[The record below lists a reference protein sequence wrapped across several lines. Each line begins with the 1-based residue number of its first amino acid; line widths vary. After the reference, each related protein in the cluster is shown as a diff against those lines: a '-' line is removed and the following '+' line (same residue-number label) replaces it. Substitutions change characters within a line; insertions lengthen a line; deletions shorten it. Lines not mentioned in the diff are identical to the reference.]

1 MMPTCKPGRHRTAPC
16 PPAPRAGAQRDLAPP
31 PAVLT
36 AAAGWRHH
44 PRCLYTA
51 TARTRRAELPSRTA
65 HARRPTRGRGPPPPP
80 AASPSPFPA
89 RTFPPRLRPPNS
101 CLCQLVLNKRQCLT
115 SRRRVPGCGW
125 GRPPQRALGWESEA
139 TPRPAVCPPAA
150 AVGGA
155 WRCPEGDVCF
165 GRKAEAMAM
174 AEAEWE
180 PAGLLPAPGAGLDWE
195 AVLGEELSE
204 LLGAAEPRRAPRDEP
219 EENDLCN
226 FHFDLDLMSWDSDL
240 WNLAGHTYED
250 ESVKTE
256 PLSPATSSCSVPSP
270 SSVDSLMQN
279 VPDDVD
285 FSCSSQMSPI
295 SLYSK
300 SCRSPAS
307 PEGDRGKKPA
317 VSITSRSANNS
328 ARTLKRCGQTVS
340 RPLIQ
345 PKPLLPAVPEPQAN
359 LGIPAKTIIIQTLPT
374 LVPLPKHQP
383 VVNIQPAP
391 PKGQSVVLPQPTVV
405 QLQASG
411 VLPASQPVIAVTGG
425 TTPLHNHA
433 VNTLSPAAGS
443 GSTSG
448 KIPVTKP
455 LLQSTTPAMGLD
467 VNVLR
472 RQQRMIKNR
481 ESAFQSRKKKKE
493 YMLGL
498 EARLE
503 AALLENEKLKKENS
517 TLKKQL
523 DEVVLENQKL
533 KVSSPKRRTLCVMVI
548 LAFIMLNYGPLSVF
562 EKDPNGVDSTASSSH
577 RTRNLL
583 EFSASQESST
593 AQKIPGDIIPENRYD
608 HSVSDNKALMIVSEE
623 PLLYISPPP
632 PPCQPLI
639 NRTESL
645 RLNHELRGWVHRHE
659 VERTRSRRL
668 SNNQQQKARV
678 MQSSLSEKAVSQ
690 LMAVPYTDTSLS
702 RNSGNELQVYYA
714 SPRSYQD
721 FFEAIRRREDTF
733 YVVSFRRD
741 HLLLPATTHNKT
753 RRPKMSIVL
762 PAVNINENVING
774 QDYEV
779 MMQIDCE
786 VMDTRI
792 IHIKSSSVPPYLREQ
807 RRNHTNTFYS
817 ASPSV
822 PETPH
827 ALRRAIVKSLQ

>member
-1 MMPTCKPGRHRTAPC
+1 M
-16 PPAPRAGAQRDLAPP
+16 
-31 PAVLT
+31 
-36 AAAGWRHH
+36 AA
-44 PRCLYTA
+44 
-51 TARTRRAELPSRTA
+51 
-65 HARRPTRGRGPPPPP
+65 
-80 AASPSPFPA
+80 
-89 RTFPPRLRPPNS
+89 
-101 CLCQLVLNKRQCLT
+101 
-115 SRRRVPGCGW
+115 
-125 GRPPQRALGWESEA
+125 
-139 TPRPAVCPPAA
+139 
-150 AVGGA
+150 
-155 WRCPEGDVCF
+155 
-165 GRKAEAMAM
+165 

-180 PAGLLPAPGAGLDWE
+180 PAGLLPAPGGGLDWE

-204 LLGAAEPRRAPRDEP
+204 LLGAAAPKDEP
-219 EENDLCN
+219 DENDLYN

-240 WNLAGHTYED
+240 WNITGHAYAD
-250 ESVKTE
+250 ANVKTE
-256 PLSPATSSCSVPSP
+256 PLSPAASSCSVPSP
-270 SSVDSLMQN
+270 PAVDSPVQN

-300 SCRSPAS
+300 NCRSPAS
-307 PEGDRGKKPA
+307 PEGDGGKKPA
-317 VSITSRSANNS
+317 VSISSRSANNS
-328 ARTLKRCGQTVS
+328 ARSLKKCGQTVS

-345 PKPLLPAVPEPQAN
+345 PKPLLPAVPEAQAN
-359 LGIPAKTIIIQTLPT
+359 IGIPAKTIIIQTLPT
-374 LVPLPKHQP
+374 LVPLPKNQP

-391 PKGQSVVLPQPTVV
+391 PKGPSVVLPQPAVV

-411 VLPASQPVIAVTGG
+411 VLPASQPVLAVTGG
-425 TTPLHNHA
+425 APALQNHTVKA
-433 VNTLSPAAGS
+433 LSPAAGS
-443 GSTSG
+443 GSSSG

-455 LLQSTTPAMGLD
+455 LLQSSSPAMGLD

-517 TLKKQL
+517 TLKRQL

-562 EKDPNGVDSTASSSH
+562 EKDPNAVDSTVSSNH

-583 EFSASQESST
+583 EFSAHQESST
-593 AQKIPGDIIPENRYD
+593 AQKIPEGIILEKSNRYD
-608 HSVSDNKALMIVSEE
+608 RSVSDNKALMIVSEE

-632 PPCQPLI
+632 PPCRPLI

-645 RLNHELRGWVHRHE
+645 RLTHELRGWVHRHE

-668 SNNQQQKARV
+668 SNSQQQRARV
-678 MQSSLSEKAVSQ
+678 PQSSLSDKADSQ
-690 LMAVPYTDTSLS
+690 LMAMPYTDTSL

-721 FFEAIRRREDTF
+721 FFEAIHRREDTF

-792 IHIKSSSVPPYLREQ
+792 LHIKSSSVPPYLREQ
-807 RRNHTNTFYS
+807 RRNHSDTFYS
-817 ASPSV
+817 SSPSV

-827 ALRRAIVKSLQ
+827 ALRAIVKSLQ

>member
-1 MMPTCKPGRHRTAPC
+1 
-16 PPAPRAGAQRDLAPP
+16 
-31 PAVLT
+31 
-36 AAAGWRHH
+36 
-44 PRCLYTA
+44 
-51 TARTRRAELPSRTA
+51 
-65 HARRPTRGRGPPPPP
+65 
-80 AASPSPFPA
+80 
-89 RTFPPRLRPPNS
+89 
-101 CLCQLVLNKRQCLT
+101 
-115 SRRRVPGCGW
+115 
-125 GRPPQRALGWESEA
+125 
-139 TPRPAVCPPAA
+139 
-150 AVGGA
+150 
-155 WRCPEGDVCF
+155 
-165 GRKAEAMAM
+165 
-174 AEAEWE
+174 
-180 PAGLLPAPGAGLDWE
+180 
-195 AVLGEELSE
+195 
-204 LLGAAEPRRAPRDEP
+204 
-219 EENDLCN
+219 ENDLYN

-240 WNLAGHTYED
+240 WNITGHAYAD
-250 ESVKTE
+250 ANVKTE
-256 PLSPATSSCSVPSP
+256 PLSPATSNCSVPSP
-270 SSVDSLMQN
+270 SSVDSPVQN

-307 PEGDRGKKPA
+307 PEGDGGKKPA

-328 ARTLKRCGQTVS
+328 VRTLKRCGQTAS
-340 RPLIQ
+340 RPSIQ
-345 PKPLLPAVPEPQAN
+345 PKPLLPAVPEAQAN
-359 LGIPAKTIIIQTLPT
+359 IGIPAKTIIIQTLPT

-425 TTPLHNHA
+425 TTQLHNHT
-433 VNTLSPAAGS
+433 VNALPPTAGN

-455 LLQSTTPAMGLD
+455 LLQSTAPTMGLD

-517 TLKKQL
+517 TLKRQL
-523 DEVVLENQKL
+523 DEVVLENEKL

-548 LAFIMLNYGPLSVF
+548 LAFIMLNY
-562 EKDPNGVDSTASSSH
+562 DPFGELTETTGCLIEIVIHLFRKSH
-577 RTRNLL
+577 RSICNPCG
-583 EFSASQESST
+583 FADGSAYSLDLVKGS
-593 AQKIPGDIIPENRYD
+593 YD
-608 HSVSDNKALMIVSEE
+608 RSVSDNKALMIVSEE

-678 MQSSLSEKAVSQ
+678 MQSSLSEKADSQ
-690 LMAVPYTDTSLS
+690 LMAMPYTDTSLS

-792 IHIKSSSVPPYLREQ
+792 LHIKSSSVPPYLREQ
-807 RRNHTNTFYS
+807 RRNHSNTFYS

-827 ALRRAIVKSLQ
+827 ALRAIVKSLQ

>member
-1 MMPTCKPGRHRTAPC
+1 
-16 PPAPRAGAQRDLAPP
+16 
-31 PAVLT
+31 
-36 AAAGWRHH
+36 
-44 PRCLYTA
+44 
-51 TARTRRAELPSRTA
+51 
-65 HARRPTRGRGPPPPP
+65 
-80 AASPSPFPA
+80 
-89 RTFPPRLRPPNS
+89 
-101 CLCQLVLNKRQCLT
+101 
-115 SRRRVPGCGW
+115 
-125 GRPPQRALGWESEA
+125 
-139 TPRPAVCPPAA
+139 
-150 AVGGA
+150 
-155 WRCPEGDVCF
+155 
-165 GRKAEAMAM
+165 
-174 AEAEWE
+174 
-180 PAGLLPAPGAGLDWE
+180 
-195 AVLGEELSE
+195 
-204 LLGAAEPRRAPRDEP
+204 
-219 EENDLCN
+219 ENDLCN

-240 WNLAGHTYED
+240 WNITGHAYTD
-250 ESVKTE
+250 ASVKTE
-256 PLSPATSSCSVPSP
+256 PLSPATSNCSVPSP
-270 SSVDSLMQN
+270 SSVDSPVQN

-307 PEGDRGKKPA
+307 PEGDGGKKPT
-317 VSITSRSANNS
+317 VSITSRSGMKANNS
-328 ARTLKRCGQTVS
+328 VRILKRCGQIAS
-340 RPLIQ
+340 RPSIQ
-345 PKPLLPAVPEPQAN
+345 PKPLLPAVPEAQAN
-359 LGIPAKTIIIQTLPT
+359 IGIPAKTIIIQTVPT

-391 PKGQSVVLPQPTVV
+391 PKGQSVVLPQPAVV

-425 TTPLHNHA
+425 TTQLHNHT
-433 VNTLSPAAGS
+433 VNALPPAAGN

-455 LLQSTTPAMGLD
+455 LLQSSTTAMGLD

-517 TLKKQL
+517 TLKRQL

-548 LAFIMLNYGPLSVF
+548 LAFIMLNYVLS
-562 EKDPNGVDSTASSSH
+562 DPFGELTETIGYLIEIVIHLFQKSH
-577 RTRNLL
+577 RSSYNLCG
-583 EFSASQESST
+583 SANGS
-593 AQKIPGDIIPENRYD
+593 AYVWIWYD
-608 HSVSDNKALMIVSEE
+608 RSVSDNKALMIVSEE

-668 SNNQQQKARV
+668 SNNQQKARV
-678 MQSSLSEKAVSQ
+678 VQSSLSEKADSQ
-690 LMAVPYTDTSLS
+690 LMAMPYTDTSL
-702 RNSGNELQVYYA
+702 RNAGNELQVYYA

-792 IHIKSSSVPPYLREQ
+792 LHIKSSSVPPYLREQ

-827 ALRRAIVKSLQ
+827 ALRAIVKSLQ

>member
-1 MMPTCKPGRHRTAPC
+1 M
-16 PPAPRAGAQRDLAPP
+16 
-31 PAVLT
+31 
-36 AAAGWRHH
+36 AA
-44 PRCLYTA
+44 
-51 TARTRRAELPSRTA
+51 
-65 HARRPTRGRGPPPPP
+65 
-80 AASPSPFPA
+80 
-89 RTFPPRLRPPNS
+89 
-101 CLCQLVLNKRQCLT
+101 
-115 SRRRVPGCGW
+115 
-125 GRPPQRALGWESEA
+125 
-139 TPRPAVCPPAA
+139 
-150 AVGGA
+150 
-155 WRCPEGDVCF
+155 
-165 GRKAEAMAM
+165 

-180 PAGLLPAPGAGLDWE
+180 PAGLLSGPGTSLDWE

-219 EENDLCN
+219 DENDLYN

-240 WNLAGHTYED
+240 WNITSHAYTD
-250 ESVKTE
+250 SSVKTE
-256 PLSPATSSCSVPSP
+256 PLSPAASNCSVPSP
-270 SSVDSLMQN
+270 SSVDSPVQN

-307 PEGDRGKKPA
+307 PEGDGGKKPA
-317 VSITSRSANNS
+317 VSITPRSANNS
-328 ARTLKRCGQTVS
+328 AKTLKRCGQAAS

-345 PKPLLPAVPEPQAN
+345 PKPLLPAVPEAQAN
-359 LGIPAKTIIIQTLPT
+359 IGIPAKTIIIQTLPT

-391 PKGQSVVLPQPTVV
+391 PKGQLVVLPQPTMV

-411 VLPASQPVIAVTGG
+411 VLPASQPVIAVPGG
-425 TTPLHNHA
+425 TTPLHSHT
-433 VNTLSPAAGS
+433 VNALPAAAAN

-448 KIPVTKP
+448 KIPATKP

-467 VNVLR
+467 INVLR
-472 RQQRMIKNR
+472 RQERMIKNR

-498 EARLE
+498 ETRLK

-517 TLKKQL
+517 MLKRQL

-562 EKDPNGVDSTASSSH
+562 EKDPNGVDSTGSSSH

-583 EFSASQESST
+583 EFSARQESST
-593 AQKIPGDIIPENRYD
+593 AQKIPGGIIPENSNRYD

-678 MQSSLSEKAVSQ
+678 MQSSLSEKADSQ
-690 LMAVPYTDTSLS
+690 LMAMPYTDTRLRTNWREELKEMEFLS
-702 RNSGNELQVYYA
+702 SE
-714 SPRSYQD
+714 
-721 FFEAIRRREDTF
+721 
-733 YVVSFRRD
+733 
-741 HLLLPATTHNKT
+741 
-753 RRPKMSIVL
+753 
-762 PAVNINENVING
+762 
-774 QDYEV
+774 
-779 MMQIDCE
+779 C
-786 VMDTRI
+786 
-792 IHIKSSSVPPYLREQ
+792 SVTQFKR
-807 RRNHTNTFYS
+807 FS
-817 ASPSV
+817 A
-822 PETPH
+822 
-827 ALRRAIVKSLQ
+827 LKC

>member
-1 MMPTCKPGRHRTAPC
+1 
-16 PPAPRAGAQRDLAPP
+16 
-31 PAVLT
+31 
-36 AAAGWRHH
+36 
-44 PRCLYTA
+44 
-51 TARTRRAELPSRTA
+51 
-65 HARRPTRGRGPPPPP
+65 
-80 AASPSPFPA
+80 
-89 RTFPPRLRPPNS
+89 
-101 CLCQLVLNKRQCLT
+101 
-115 SRRRVPGCGW
+115 
-125 GRPPQRALGWESEA
+125 
-139 TPRPAVCPPAA
+139 
-150 AVGGA
+150 
-155 WRCPEGDVCF
+155 
-165 GRKAEAMAM
+165 
-174 AEAEWE
+174 
-180 PAGLLPAPGAGLDWE
+180 
-195 AVLGEELSE
+195 
-204 LLGAAEPRRAPRDEP
+204 
-219 EENDLCN
+219 ENDLYN
-226 FHFDLDLMSWDSDL
+226 FQFDLDLMSWDSDL
-240 WNLAGHTYED
+240 WNITSHGYAD
-250 ESVKTE
+250 AVKTE
-256 PLSPATSSCSVPSP
+256 PLSPAASSCSVPSP
-270 SSVDSLMQN
+270 SSVDSPVQN

-285 FSCSSQMSPI
+285 LSCSSQMSPI

-300 SCRSPAS
+300 SCKSPAS
-307 PEGDRGKKPA
+307 PEGDGGKKPV
-317 VSITSRSANNS
+317 VSIASRTANNCG
-328 ARTLKRCGQTVS
+328 RTLKRCSQPAS

-345 PKPLLPAVPEPQAN
+345 PKPLLPAVPETRAN
-359 LGIPAKTIIIQTLPT
+359 TGIPAKTIIIQTLPT

-391 PKGQSVVLPQPTVV
+391 PKGQSVVLPQPAVV

-425 TTPLHNHA
+425 TTPLHNQT
-433 VNTLSPAAGS
+433 VNALPAAAGN
-443 GSTSG
+443 GSTSS
-448 KIPVTKP
+448 KIAVAKP
-455 LLQSTTPAMGLD
+455 LLQNTTPTMGLD
-467 VNVLR
+467 INVLR

-517 TLKKQL
+517 TLKRQL

-548 LAFIMLNYGPLSVF
+548 LAFIMLNYGALRSC
-562 EKDPNGVDSTASSSH
+562 
-577 RTRNLL
+577 
-583 EFSASQESST
+583 
-593 AQKIPGDIIPENRYD
+593 IPGGFLIGCLFLLTQRKQGSCQVVLGMGIND

-668 SNNQQQKARV
+668 SNNQKQKARV
-678 MQSSLSEKAVSQ
+678 MQSSLSKKADSQ
-690 LMAVPYTDTSLS
+690 LMAMPYRDTSLS
-702 RNSGNELQVYYA
+702 KNSGNELQVYYA

-721 FFEAIRRREDTF
+721 FLEAIRRREDTF

-741 HLLLPATTHNKT
+741 HLLLPATAHNKT

-792 IHIKSSSVPPYLREQ
+792 LHIKSSSVPPNLREQ

-817 ASPSV
+817 SSPSV

-827 ALRRAIVKSLQ
+827 ALRAIVKSLQ

>member
-1 MMPTCKPGRHRTAPC
+1 M
-16 PPAPRAGAQRDLAPP
+16 
-31 PAVLT
+31 
-36 AAAGWRHH
+36 AAA
-44 PRCLYTA
+44 
-51 TARTRRAELPSRTA
+51 
-65 HARRPTRGRGPPPPP
+65 
-80 AASPSPFPA
+80 
-89 RTFPPRLRPPNS
+89 
-101 CLCQLVLNKRQCLT
+101 K
-115 SRRRVPGCGW
+115 
-125 GRPPQRALGWESEA
+125 
-139 TPRPAVCPPAA
+139 
-150 AVGGA
+150 
-155 WRCPEGDVCF
+155 
-165 GRKAEAMAM
+165 
-174 AEAEWE
+174 AEWE
-180 PAGLLPAPGAGLDWE
+180 PAGLLPAAGGGLDWE
-195 AVLGEELSE
+195 TVLGEELGE
-204 LLGAAEPRRAPRDEP
+204 LLGAAESRRASRDEP
-219 EENDLCN
+219 DSFQENDLYN

-240 WNLAGHTYED
+240 WNITSHSYSDAN
-250 ESVKTE
+250 VKTE
-256 PLSPATSSCSVPSP
+256 PLSPAPSTCSVPSP
-270 SSVDSLMQN
+270 SSVDSPVQN
-279 VPDDVD
+279 VPDDMD

-295 SLYSK
+295 SLYCK
-300 SCRSPAS
+300 SSRSPAS
-307 PEGDRGKKPA
+307 PEGDAEKKPI
-317 VSITSRSANNS
+317 VGVTSRSANNS
-328 ARTLKRCGQTVS
+328 VKTLKRCGQTAS
-340 RPLIQ
+340 RPSIQ
-345 PKPLLPAVPEPQAN
+345 PKPLLPAVPEAQAN
-359 LGIPAKTIIIQTLPT
+359 IGIPAKTIIIQTLPT

-391 PKGQSVVLPQPTVV
+391 PKGPSVVLPQPAVV

-425 TTPLHNHA
+425 TTQLHNHTVGA
-433 VNTLSPAAGS
+433 LPPTAGN
-443 GSTSG
+443 GSANG
-448 KIPVTKP
+448 KITVAKP
-455 LLQSTTPAMGLD
+455 LLQSTTPAVGLD
-467 VNVLR
+467 LNVLR

-517 TLKKQL
+517 TLKRQL

-562 EKDPNGVDSTASSSH
+562 EKDPNGVDSAVSSNH

-583 EFSASQESST
+583 EFSASKEPSP
-593 AQKIPGDIIPENRYD
+593 AQKIPIDIISEKINRYD
-608 HSVSDNKALMIVSEE
+608 NSVSDNKALMIVSEE

-639 NRTESL
+639 NRTESQ

-659 VERTRSRRL
+659 VERTRSRRK
-668 SNNQQQKARV
+668 SNNQHQKARV
-678 MQSSLSEKAVSQ
+678 MQSSVSQKVHSQ
-690 LMAVPYTDTSLS
+690 LMTMPYTDTSLS

-721 FFEAIRRREDTF
+721 FFEAIHRKEDTF

-774 QDYEV
+774 KDYEV

-792 IHIKSSSVPPYLREQ
+792 LHIKSSSVPPYLREQ
-807 RRNHTNTFYS
+807 RRNDTNTFYS
-817 ASPSV
+817 SSSSV
-822 PETPH
+822 SETPH
-827 ALRRAIVKSLQ
+827 ALRAIVKSLQ

>member
-1 MMPTCKPGRHRTAPC
+1 M
-16 PPAPRAGAQRDLAPP
+16 
-31 PAVLT
+31 
-36 AAAGWRHH
+36 AA
-44 PRCLYTA
+44 
-51 TARTRRAELPSRTA
+51 
-65 HARRPTRGRGPPPPP
+65 
-80 AASPSPFPA
+80 
-89 RTFPPRLRPPNS
+89 
-101 CLCQLVLNKRQCLT
+101 
-115 SRRRVPGCGW
+115 
-125 GRPPQRALGWESEA
+125 
-139 TPRPAVCPPAA
+139 
-150 AVGGA
+150 
-155 WRCPEGDVCF
+155 
-165 GRKAEAMAM
+165 

-180 PAGLLPAPGAGLDWE
+180 PAGLLSAPGSGLDWE

-204 LLGAAEPRRAPRDEP
+204 LLGPAEPRRALRDEP
-219 EENDLCN
+219 DENDLYN
-226 FHFDLDLMSWDSDL
+226 FQFDLDLMSWDSDL
-240 WNLAGHTYED
+240 WNITGHAFTD
-250 ESVKTE
+250 ASIKTE
-256 PLSPATSSCSVPSP
+256 PLSPATSNCSVPSP
-270 SSVDSLMQN
+270 SSVDSPVQN

-285 FSCSSQMSPI
+285 FSSSSQMSPL

-307 PEGDRGKKPA
+307 PEGDGGKKPA
-317 VSITSRSANNS
+317 ISITSRSTNNS
-328 ARTLKRCGQTVS
+328 ARTLKRCTQTVS

-345 PKPLLPAVPEPQAN
+345 PKPLLPAVPEAQAN
-359 LGIPAKTIIIQTLPT
+359 VGIPAKTIIIQTLPT
-374 LVPLPKHQP
+374 LVSLPKHQP
-383 VVNIQPAP
+383 VVNVQPAP

-425 TTPLHNHA
+425 TTPLHKHT
-433 VNTLSPAAGS
+433 VNALPSAAGN
-443 GSTSG
+443 GSTTG
-448 KIPVTKP
+448 KVTVTKP
-455 LLQSTTPAMGLD
+455 LLQSTTPTMGLD

-481 ESAFQSRKKKKE
+481 EAAFQSRKKKKE

-517 TLKKQL
+517 TLKRQL
-523 DEVVLENQKL
+523 DEIVSENEKL
-533 KVSSPKRRTLCVMVI
+533 KVSSPKRRTLCVMAI

-562 EKDPNGVDSTASSSH
+562 EKDPNGVDSTASSNH

-583 EFSASQESST
+583 EFSARQEFST
-593 AQKIPGDIIPENRYD
+593 AQKIPGDIIPEKSNRSGR
-608 HSVSDNKALMIVSEE
+608 SVSDNKALMIVSEE

-678 MQSSLSEKAVSQ
+678 TQSSLSKKADSQ
-690 LMAVPYTDTSLS
+690 LMAMPYTDTSL

-741 HLLLPATTHNKT
+741 HLLLPATAHNKT

-792 IHIKSSSVPPYLREQ
+792 LHIKSSSVPPYLREQ
-807 RRNHTNTFYS
+807 RRNHTDTFYS

-827 ALRRAIVKSLQ
+827 ALRAIVKSLQ

>member
-1 MMPTCKPGRHRTAPC
+1 
-16 PPAPRAGAQRDLAPP
+16 
-31 PAVLT
+31 
-36 AAAGWRHH
+36 
-44 PRCLYTA
+44 
-51 TARTRRAELPSRTA
+51 E
-65 HARRPTRGRGPPPPP
+65 
-80 AASPSPFPA
+80 
-89 RTFPPRLRPPNS
+89 N
-101 CLCQLVLNKRQCLT
+101 
-115 SRRRVPGCGW
+115 
-125 GRPPQRALGWESEA
+125 
-139 TPRPAVCPPAA
+139 
-150 AVGGA
+150 
-155 WRCPEGDVCF
+155 
-165 GRKAEAMAM
+165 
-174 AEAEWE
+174 
-180 PAGLLPAPGAGLDWE
+180 
-195 AVLGEELSE
+195 ELS
-204 LLGAAEPRRAPRDEP
+204 
-219 EENDLCN
+219 N

-240 WNLAGHTYED
+240 WNITGHAFTD
-250 ESVKTE
+250 ANVKTE
-256 PLSPATSSCSVPSP
+256 PLSPATSNCSVPSP
-270 SSVDSLMQN
+270 SSVDSPVQN

-285 FSCSSQMSPI
+285 FNCSSQMSPI

-307 PEGDRGKKPA
+307 PEGDVEKKPA
-317 VSITSRSANNS
+317 VSISSRSGIERKN
-328 ARTLKRCGQTVS
+328 LKRCGQTVS

-345 PKPLLPAVPEPQAN
+345 PKPLLPAVPEAQAN
-359 LGIPAKTIIIQTLPT
+359 IGIPAKTIIIQTLPT
-374 LVPLPKHQP
+374 LVPLLKNQP

-391 PKGQSVVLPQPTVV
+391 PKGQSVVLPQPAVV

-411 VLPASQPVIAVTGG
+411 VLPATQPVIAVTGG
-425 TTPLHNHA
+425 NTPLQNHT
-433 VNTLSPAAGS
+433 VNGLSPAAGN

-455 LLQSTTPAMGLD
+455 LLQSTTPTMGLD

-517 TLKKQL
+517 TLKRQL

-548 LAFIMLNYGPLSVF
+548 LAFIMLNYDPF
-562 EKDPNGVDSTASSSH
+562 EQLTENIGCLIEIVIHLFQRSH
-577 RTRNLL
+577 GSNCDICG
-583 EFSASQESST
+583 SADVSAHSLYLV
-593 AQKIPGDIIPENRYD
+593 KGWYD
-608 HSVSDNKALMIVSEE
+608 RSVSDNKALMIVSEE

-632 PPCQPLI
+632 PPCRPLI

-678 MQSSLSEKAVSQ
+678 MQSSLSEKSDSQ
-690 LMAVPYTDTSLS
+690 LMAMPYTDTSLS

-792 IHIKSSSVPPYLREQ
+792 LHIKSSSVPPYLREQ
-807 RRNHTNTFYS
+807 RRNHTDTFYS
-817 ASPSV
+817 SSPSV
-822 PETPH
+822 PEMPH
-827 ALRRAIVKSLQ
+827 ALRAIVKSLQ

>member
-1 MMPTCKPGRHRTAPC
+1 
-16 PPAPRAGAQRDLAPP
+16 
-31 PAVLT
+31 
-36 AAAGWRHH
+36 
-44 PRCLYTA
+44 
-51 TARTRRAELPSRTA
+51 
-65 HARRPTRGRGPPPPP
+65 
-80 AASPSPFPA
+80 
-89 RTFPPRLRPPNS
+89 
-101 CLCQLVLNKRQCLT
+101 
-115 SRRRVPGCGW
+115 
-125 GRPPQRALGWESEA
+125 
-139 TPRPAVCPPAA
+139 
-150 AVGGA
+150 
-155 WRCPEGDVCF
+155 
-165 GRKAEAMAM
+165 
-174 AEAEWE
+174 
-180 PAGLLPAPGAGLDWE
+180 
-195 AVLGEELSE
+195 
-204 LLGAAEPRRAPRDEP
+204 
-219 EENDLCN
+219 ENDLYN

-240 WNLAGHTYED
+240 WNITGHAYADT
-250 ESVKTE
+250 SVKTE
-256 PLSPATSSCSVPSP
+256 PLSPATSNCSIPSP
-270 SSVDSLMQN
+270 SSVDSPVQN

-307 PEGDRGKKPA
+307 PEGDGGKKPA

-328 ARTLKRCGQTVS
+328 ARTLKRCGQMPS
-340 RPLIQ
+340 RPSIQ
-345 PKPLLPAVPEPQAN
+345 PKPLLPAVPEAQAN
-359 LGIPAKTIIIQTLPT
+359 IGIPAKTIIIQTLPT

-405 QLQASG
+405 QLQAPG
-411 VLPASQPVIAVTGG
+411 VLPASQPVIAVPGA
-425 TTPLHNHA
+425 TTQLHNHT
-433 VNTLSPAAGS
+433 VNALPPAAGN

-517 TLKKQL
+517 TLKRQL

-548 LAFIMLNYGPLSVF
+548 LAFIMLNY
-562 EKDPNGVDSTASSSH
+562 DPFGELTDTIRCLLEIVIHLFQKSH
-577 RTRNLL
+577 RSSCNLCG
-583 EFSASQESST
+583 FADGSAYSLDLV
-593 AQKIPGDIIPENRYD
+593 KGLYD

-678 MQSSLSEKAVSQ
+678 MQSSFSEKADSQ
-690 LMAVPYTDTSLS
+690 LMAMPYTDTSLS

-721 FFEAIRRREDTF
+721 FFEAIHRREDTF

-792 IHIKSSSVPPYLREQ
+792 LHIKSSSVPPYLREQ

-827 ALRRAIVKSLQ
+827 ALRAIVKSLQ

>member
-1 MMPTCKPGRHRTAPC
+1 
-16 PPAPRAGAQRDLAPP
+16 
-31 PAVLT
+31 
-36 AAAGWRHH
+36 
-44 PRCLYTA
+44 
-51 TARTRRAELPSRTA
+51 
-65 HARRPTRGRGPPPPP
+65 
-80 AASPSPFPA
+80 
-89 RTFPPRLRPPNS
+89 
-101 CLCQLVLNKRQCLT
+101 
-115 SRRRVPGCGW
+115 
-125 GRPPQRALGWESEA
+125 
-139 TPRPAVCPPAA
+139 
-150 AVGGA
+150 
-155 WRCPEGDVCF
+155 
-165 GRKAEAMAM
+165 
-174 AEAEWE
+174 
-180 PAGLLPAPGAGLDWE
+180 
-195 AVLGEELSE
+195 
-204 LLGAAEPRRAPRDEP
+204 
-219 EENDLCN
+219 ENDLYN

-240 WNLAGHTYED
+240 WNITGHAYAD
-250 ESVKTE
+250 ANVKTE
-256 PLSPATSSCSVPSP
+256 PLSPAASSCSVPSP
-270 SSVDSLMQN
+270 SSVDSPVQN

-285 FSCSSQMSPI
+285 FNCSSQMSPI

-307 PEGDRGKKPA
+307 PEGDGEKKPA
-317 VSITSRSANNS
+317 VSISSRSANNS
-328 ARTLKRCGQTVS
+328 ARSLKRCGQTVS

-345 PKPLLPAVPEPQAN
+345 PKPLLPAVPEAQAN
-359 LGIPAKTIIIQTLPT
+359 IGIPAKTIIIQTLPT
-374 LVPLPKHQP
+374 LVPLPKNQP

-391 PKGQSVVLPQPTVV
+391 PKGQSVVLPQPAVV

-425 TTPLHNHA
+425 ATPLQNHT
-433 VNTLSPAAGS
+433 VNVLPPAAGN
-443 GSTSG
+443 GSASS
-448 KIPVTKP
+448 KILVTKP
-455 LLQSTTPAMGLD
+455 LLQSSTPAMGLD

-517 TLKKQL
+517 TLKRQL

-548 LAFIMLNYGPLSVF
+548 LAFIMLNYAPFEGLTENIGCLIGIVTHLLQRSHGSSCNVGLLVLVLILWIWSKGHEKVF
-562 EKDPNGVDSTASSSH
+562 KG
-577 RTRNLL
+577 LL
-583 EFSASQESST
+583 DTLFLVF
-593 AQKIPGDIIPENRYD
+593 PRYD
-608 HSVSDNKALMIVSEE
+608 HSTSDNKALMIVSEE

-632 PPCQPLI
+632 PPCRPLI

-645 RLNHELRGWVHRHE
+645 RLTHELRGWVHRHE

-678 MQSSLSEKAVSQ
+678 TQSSLSDKADSQ
-690 LMAVPYTDTSLS
+690 LVAMPYTDTSLS

-721 FFEAIRRREDTF
+721 FFEAIHRREDTF

-792 IHIKSSSVPPYLREQ
+792 LHIKSSSVPPYLREQ
-807 RRNHTNTFYS
+807 RRNHTETFYS
-817 ASPSV
+817 SSPSV
-822 PETPH
+822 PGTPH
-827 ALRRAIVKSLQ
+827 ALRAIVKSLQ

>member
-1 MMPTCKPGRHRTAPC
+1 MGCPGRCLRTGHGPQCHGLGDKGVSGHRLDLLISEVFPSRADAVILGGARSAQSGRASPCCRQMSAGGRRGGRARPC
-16 PPAPRAGAQRDLAPP
+16 PAG
-31 PAVLT
+31 
-36 AAAGWRHH
+36 
-44 PRCLYTA
+44 
-51 TARTRRAELPSRTA
+51 
-65 HARRPTRGRGPPPPP
+65 
-80 AASPSPFPA
+80 
-89 RTFPPRLRPPNS
+89 
-101 CLCQLVLNKRQCLT
+101 
-115 SRRRVPGCGW
+115 SRRVFREE
-125 GRPPQRALGWESEA
+125 R
-139 TPRPAVCPPAA
+139 
-150 AVGGA
+150 
-155 WRCPEGDVCF
+155 
-165 GRKAEAMAM
+165 EAMAA

-180 PAGLLPAPGAGLDWE
+180 PAGLLPAPGGGLDWE

-204 LLGAAEPRRAPRDEP
+204 LLGAAAPKDEP
-219 EENDLCN
+219 DENDLYN

-240 WNLAGHTYED
+240 WNITGHAYAD
-250 ESVKTE
+250 ANVKTE
-256 PLSPATSSCSVPSP
+256 PLSPAASSCSVPSP
-270 SSVDSLMQN
+270 PAVDSPVQN

-300 SCRSPAS
+300 NCRSPAS
-307 PEGDRGKKPA
+307 PEGDGGKKPA
-317 VSITSRSANNS
+317 VSISSRSANNS
-328 ARTLKRCGQTVS
+328 ARSLKKCGQTVS

-345 PKPLLPAVPEPQAN
+345 PKPLLPAVPEAQAN
-359 LGIPAKTIIIQTLPT
+359 IGIPAKTIIIQTLPT
-374 LVPLPKHQP
+374 LVPLPKNQP

-391 PKGQSVVLPQPTVV
+391 PKGPSVVLPQPAVV

-411 VLPASQPVIAVTGG
+411 VLPASQPVLAVTGG
-425 TTPLHNHA
+425 APALQNHTVKA
-433 VNTLSPAAGS
+433 LSPAAGN
-443 GSTSG
+443 GSSSG

-455 LLQSTTPAMGLD
+455 LLQSSSPAMGLD

-517 TLKKQL
+517 TLKRQL

-562 EKDPNGVDSTASSSH
+562 EKDPNGVDSTVSSNH

-583 EFSASQESST
+583 EFSAHQESST
-593 AQKIPGDIIPENRYD
+593 AQKIPEGIISEKSNRYD
-608 HSVSDNKALMIVSEE
+608 RSVPDNKALMIVSEE

-632 PPCQPLI
+632 PPCRPLI

-645 RLNHELRGWVHRHE
+645 RLTHELRGWVHRHE

-668 SNNQQQKARV
+668 SNSQQQRARV
-678 MQSSLSEKAVSQ
+678 PQSSLSDKADSQ
-690 LMAVPYTDTSLS
+690 LMAMPYTDTSLS

-721 FFEAIRRREDTF
+721 FFEAIHRREDTF

-792 IHIKSSSVPPYLREQ
+792 LHIKSSSVPPYLREQ
-807 RRNHTNTFYS
+807 RRNHSDTFYS
-817 ASPSV
+817 SSPSV

-827 ALRRAIVKSLQ
+827 ALRAIVKSLQ

>member
-1 MMPTCKPGRHRTAPC
+1 
-16 PPAPRAGAQRDLAPP
+16 
-31 PAVLT
+31 
-36 AAAGWRHH
+36 
-44 PRCLYTA
+44 
-51 TARTRRAELPSRTA
+51 
-65 HARRPTRGRGPPPPP
+65 
-80 AASPSPFPA
+80 
-89 RTFPPRLRPPNS
+89 
-101 CLCQLVLNKRQCLT
+101 
-115 SRRRVPGCGW
+115 
-125 GRPPQRALGWESEA
+125 
-139 TPRPAVCPPAA
+139 
-150 AVGGA
+150 
-155 WRCPEGDVCF
+155 
-165 GRKAEAMAM
+165 
-174 AEAEWE
+174 
-180 PAGLLPAPGAGLDWE
+180 
-195 AVLGEELSE
+195 
-204 LLGAAEPRRAPRDEP
+204 
-219 EENDLCN
+219 ENDLCN

-240 WNLAGHTYED
+240 WNITGHAYAD
-250 ESVKTE
+250 ANVKTE

-270 SSVDSLMQN
+270 SSADSPVQN

-285 FSCSSQMSPI
+285 FSCSSQMSPV

-307 PEGDRGKKPA
+307 PEGDGGKKPA
-317 VSITSRSANNS
+317 VSISSRSGM
-328 ARTLKRCGQTVS
+328 RDKRCGQTVS

-345 PKPLLPAVPEPQAN
+345 PKPLLPAVPEAQAN
-359 LGIPAKTIIIQTLPT
+359 IGIPAKTIIIQTLPT
-374 LVPLPKHQP
+374 LVPLPKNQP

-391 PKGQSVVLPQPTVV
+391 PKGQSVVLPQPAVV

-425 TTPLHNHA
+425 ATPLQNHT
-433 VNTLSPAAGS
+433 VNALPPAAGN
-443 GSTSG
+443 GSASS

-455 LLQSTTPAMGLD
+455 LLQSSTPGMGLD

-517 TLKKQL
+517 TLKRQL

-533 KVSSPKRRTLCVMVI
+533 KVSPKRRTLCVMVI
-548 LAFIMLNYGPLSVF
+548 LAFIMLNYAPF
-562 EKDPNGVDSTASSSH
+562 EGLTENTGCLIGIVAYLLQRSH
-577 RTRNLL
+577 RSSCNIRR
-583 EFSASQESST
+583 SAGVSAHSLDLV
-593 AQKIPGDIIPENRYD
+593 KGYD
-608 HSVSDNKALMIVSEE
+608 RSVSDNKALMIVSEE

-632 PPCQPLI
+632 PPCRPLI

-645 RLNHELRGWVHRHE
+645 RLTHELRGWVHRHE

-678 MQSSLSEKAVSQ
+678 TQSSLSDKADSQ
-690 LMAVPYTDTSLS
+690 LMAMPYTDTSLS

-721 FFEAIRRREDTF
+721 FFEAIHRREDTF

-792 IHIKSSSVPPYLREQ
+792 LHIKSSSVPPYLREQ
-807 RRNHTNTFYS
+807 RRNHTDTFYS
-817 ASPSV
+817 SSPSV
-822 PETPH
+822 PETAH
-827 ALRRAIVKSLQ
+827 ALRAIVKSLQ

>member
-1 MMPTCKPGRHRTAPC
+1 
-16 PPAPRAGAQRDLAPP
+16 
-31 PAVLT
+31 
-36 AAAGWRHH
+36 
-44 PRCLYTA
+44 
-51 TARTRRAELPSRTA
+51 
-65 HARRPTRGRGPPPPP
+65 
-80 AASPSPFPA
+80 
-89 RTFPPRLRPPNS
+89 
-101 CLCQLVLNKRQCLT
+101 
-115 SRRRVPGCGW
+115 
-125 GRPPQRALGWESEA
+125 
-139 TPRPAVCPPAA
+139 
-150 AVGGA
+150 
-155 WRCPEGDVCF
+155 
-165 GRKAEAMAM
+165 
-174 AEAEWE
+174 
-180 PAGLLPAPGAGLDWE
+180 
-195 AVLGEELSE
+195 
-204 LLGAAEPRRAPRDEP
+204 
-219 EENDLCN
+219 ENDLYN

-240 WNLAGHTYED
+240 WNITGHAYTD
-250 ESVKTE
+250 ANVKTE
-256 PLSPATSSCSVPSP
+256 PLSPAASNCSVPSP
-270 SSVDSLMQN
+270 SAVDSPVQN

-295 SLYSK
+295 SLYGK

-307 PEGDRGKKPA
+307 PEGDGGKKPA
-317 VSITSRSANNS
+317 INITSRSGM
-328 ARTLKRCGQTVS
+328 RDGVTCGQTAS

-345 PKPLLPAVPEPQAN
+345 PKPLLPAVPEAQTN
-359 LGIPAKTIIIQTLPT
+359 IGIPAKTIIIQTLPT

-383 VVNIQPAP
+383 VINIQPAP

-425 TTPLHNHA
+425 TTPLHNHQ
-433 VNTLSPAAGS
+433 VNALPQAAGN
-443 GSTSG
+443 GSTGG
-448 KIPVTKP
+448 KIPATKP

-517 TLKKQL
+517 TLKRQL

-548 LAFIMLNYGPLSVF
+548 LAFIMLNY
-562 EKDPNGVDSTASSSH
+562 DPFGGLTETIGCVIEIVIHLLKRSH
-577 RTRNLL
+577 RCSRSLCRFAGGAAYSLNPVK
-583 EFSASQESST
+583 AS
-593 AQKIPGDIIPENRYD
+593 YD
-608 HSVSDNKALMIVSEE
+608 HSESDNKALMIVSEE

-632 PPCQPLI
+632 PPCRPLI

-659 VERTRSRRL
+659 VQRTKSRRM
-668 SNNQQQKARV
+668 SNNHQQKARV
-678 MQSSLSEKAVSQ
+678 MQSSLSEKADSQ
-690 LMAVPYTDTSLS
+690 LMAMPYRDTSLS

-714 SPRSYQD
+714 SPSSYQD
-721 FFEAIRRREDTF
+721 FLEAIRRKEDTF

-741 HLLLPATTHNKT
+741 HLLLPATMNNKT

-792 IHIKSSSVPPYLREQ
+792 LHIKSSSVPPSLREQ
-807 RRNHTNTFYS
+807 RRDHTNTFYS

-822 PETPH
+822 PEPPH
-827 ALRRAIVKSLQ
+827 ALRAIGKSLQ

>member
-1 MMPTCKPGRHRTAPC
+1 
-16 PPAPRAGAQRDLAPP
+16 
-31 PAVLT
+31 
-36 AAAGWRHH
+36 
-44 PRCLYTA
+44 
-51 TARTRRAELPSRTA
+51 
-65 HARRPTRGRGPPPPP
+65 
-80 AASPSPFPA
+80 
-89 RTFPPRLRPPNS
+89 
-101 CLCQLVLNKRQCLT
+101 
-115 SRRRVPGCGW
+115 
-125 GRPPQRALGWESEA
+125 
-139 TPRPAVCPPAA
+139 
-150 AVGGA
+150 
-155 WRCPEGDVCF
+155 
-165 GRKAEAMAM
+165 
-174 AEAEWE
+174 
-180 PAGLLPAPGAGLDWE
+180 
-195 AVLGEELSE
+195 
-204 LLGAAEPRRAPRDEP
+204 
-219 EENDLCN
+219 ENDLYN

-240 WNLAGHTYED
+240 WNITGHAYAD
-250 ESVKTE
+250 ASVKTE
-256 PLSPATSSCSVPSP
+256 PLSPATSNCSVPSP
-270 SSVDSLMQN
+270 SSVDSPVQN

-300 SCRSPAS
+300 SCKSPAS
-307 PEGDRGKKPA
+307 PEGDGEKKPA
-317 VSITSRSANNS
+317 VSISPRSGNNS
-328 ARTLKRCGQTVS
+328 ARNLKRCSQTVS

-345 PKPLLPAVPEPQAN
+345 PKPLLPAVPEAQAN
-359 LGIPAKTIIIQTLPT
+359 IGIPAKTIIIQTLPT
-374 LVPLPKHQP
+374 LVPLPKNQP

-391 PKGQSVVLPQPTVV
+391 PKGQSVVLPQPAVV

-411 VLPASQPVIAVTGG
+411 VLPASQPVVAVTGG
-425 TTPLHNHA
+425 TTPLQNHM
-433 VNTLSPAAGS
+433 VNTLPPAAGN

-455 LLQSTTPAMGLD
+455 LLQSTTPTMGLD

-517 TLKKQL
+517 ILKRQL

-533 KVSSPKRRTLCVMVI
+533 QVSSPKRKTLCVMVI
-548 LAFIMLNYGPLSVF
+548 LAFIMLNY
-562 EKDPNGVDSTASSSH
+562 DPFDELTENIGYLIGIVIHLFQRSQRSSCNICGSAGV
-577 RTRNLL
+577 
-583 EFSASQESST
+583 SAHSL
-593 AQKIPGDIIPENRYD
+593 DLYD
-608 HSVSDNKALMIVSEE
+608 RSISDNKALMVVSEE

-632 PPCQPLI
+632 PPCRPLI

-678 MQSSLSEKAVSQ
+678 MQSSLSEKADSQ
-690 LMAVPYTDTSLS
+690 LMAMPYTDTSLS

-792 IHIKSSSVPPYLREQ
+792 LHIKSSSVPPYLREQ
-807 RRNHTNTFYS
+807 RRNHTDTFYS
-817 ASPSV
+817 SSPSV
-822 PETPH
+822 PEMPH
-827 ALRRAIVKSLQ
+827 TLRAIVKSMQ

>member
-1 MMPTCKPGRHRTAPC
+1 
-16 PPAPRAGAQRDLAPP
+16 
-31 PAVLT
+31 
-36 AAAGWRHH
+36 
-44 PRCLYTA
+44 
-51 TARTRRAELPSRTA
+51 
-65 HARRPTRGRGPPPPP
+65 
-80 AASPSPFPA
+80 
-89 RTFPPRLRPPNS
+89 
-101 CLCQLVLNKRQCLT
+101 
-115 SRRRVPGCGW
+115 
-125 GRPPQRALGWESEA
+125 
-139 TPRPAVCPPAA
+139 
-150 AVGGA
+150 
-155 WRCPEGDVCF
+155 
-165 GRKAEAMAM
+165 
-174 AEAEWE
+174 
-180 PAGLLPAPGAGLDWE
+180 
-195 AVLGEELSE
+195 
-204 LLGAAEPRRAPRDEP
+204 
-219 EENDLCN
+219 ENDLYN

-240 WNLAGHTYED
+240 WNITGHAYTD
-250 ESVKTE
+250 ASVKTE
-256 PLSPATSSCSVPSP
+256 PLSPAASNCSVPSP
-270 SSVDSLMQN
+270 SSVDSPVQN

-295 SLYSK
+295 SLYGK

-307 PEGDRGKKPA
+307 PEGDGGKKPA

-345 PKPLLPAVPEPQAN
+345 PKPLLPAVPEAQAN
-359 LGIPAKTIIIQTLPT
+359 VGIPTKTIIIQTLPT

-391 PKGQSVVLPQPTVV
+391 PKGQSVVLHQPAVV

-425 TTPLHNHA
+425 TTPLHNHT
-433 VNTLSPAAGS
+433 VNALPPAAGN
-443 GSTSG
+443 GSTNG

-455 LLQSTTPAMGLD
+455 LLQSSTPAMGLD

-517 TLKKQL
+517 TLKRQL

-548 LAFIMLNYGPLSVF
+548 LAFIMLNYDLFGELTETVGCLIENVIHLFQRSH
-562 EKDPNGVDSTASSSH
+562 GSSC
-577 RTRNLL
+577 NLCG
-583 EFSASQESST
+583 FADGSAYSLDLVKGS
-593 AQKIPGDIIPENRYD
+593 YD

-678 MQSSLSEKAVSQ
+678 MQVGSSLSEKGDSQ
-690 LMAVPYTDTSLS
+690 LMAMPYTDTSLS

-792 IHIKSSSVPPYLREQ
+792 LHIKSSSVPPYLREQ
-807 RRNHTNTFYS
+807 RRNHTHTFYS

-827 ALRRAIVKSLQ
+827 TLRAIVKSLQ